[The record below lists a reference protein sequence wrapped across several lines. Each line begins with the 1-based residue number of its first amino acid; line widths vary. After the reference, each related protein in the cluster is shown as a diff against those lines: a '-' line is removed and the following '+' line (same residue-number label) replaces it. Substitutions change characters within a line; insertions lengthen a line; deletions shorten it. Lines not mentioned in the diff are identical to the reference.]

1 MSSEYT
7 LTFADIV
14 LVTGD
19 VVRLPMVPPRLAS
32 STAEVMKQHTA
43 HLKPTASGARRALR
57 ELKTQHDLEA
67 QFAKKREAALARQRE
82 HDAAMAKKRGA
93 ALARQRE
100 HDAAMAKKR
109 EAALARQREHDAAV
123 DEGFTGVE
131 QKREVM
137 ELTAQLRRLHERGAA
152 ESVTLEVAHAR
163 VTVPRDAK
171 MVEVLA
177 CVGVELGVAPSQ
189 ELS

>member
-1 MSSEYT
+1 M
-7 LTFADIV
+7 
-14 LVTGD
+14 
-19 VVRLPMVPPRLAS
+19 
-32 STAEVMKQHTA
+32 
-43 HLKPTASGARRALR
+43 
-57 ELKTQHDLEA
+57 
-67 QFAKKREAALARQRE
+67 AKKREAALV
-82 HDAAMAKKRGA
+82 
-93 ALARQRE
+93 RQRE

-137 ELTAQLRRLHERGAA
+137 ELTARLRRLHERGAA

-163 VTVPRDAK
+163 VTVPRDAN
-171 MVEVLA
+171 MVEGLA

-189 ELS
+189 ELSFGGVPLQMREMTTVMDLGMEDGAVLRLGGDHSQELLHQVVAGVKAALRTRTAALEREAKW